1 MSTVQ
6 EFGTQTA
13 TAEKVNTSQGQTTRV
28 NATEVQTVVVNEVPS
43 WIVLLLVV
51 GWLMPSPNEIGRTVR
66 GWLQAK
72 KHLKQY
78 SLRAVAD
85 WLSHESG
92 RSISYSGLRSRI
104 KLEEYRKREAAN
116 QRFLAQRYKEALEKA
131 ERLEKQRICGA
142 SVRIPKDVG
151 GTTP

>member
-1 MSTVQ
+1 MGMKKNWVLPKPDLVGDTYVYHPVVRVGRVVP
-6 EFGTQTA
+6 FGYEQD
-13 TAEKVNTSQGQTTRV
+13 
-28 NATEVQTVVVNEVPS
+28 PDDPD
-43 WIVLLLVV
+43 ILLPIQKELE
-51 GWLMPSPNEIGRTVR
+51 LLE
-66 GWLQAK
+66 QAK

-131 ERLEKQRICGA
+131 EKLEKQRICGA

-151 GTTP
+151 GTTS

>member
-92 RSISYSGLRSRI
+92 RSISDTCSTNTLRGEHII
-104 KLEEYRKREAAN
+104 K
-116 QRFLAQRYKEALEKA
+116 KEANFGYSMLGNITK
-131 ERLEKQRICGA
+131 LQWSLVQKKSHQK
-142 SVRIPKDVG
+142 S
-151 GTTP
+151 TTISFTDPL